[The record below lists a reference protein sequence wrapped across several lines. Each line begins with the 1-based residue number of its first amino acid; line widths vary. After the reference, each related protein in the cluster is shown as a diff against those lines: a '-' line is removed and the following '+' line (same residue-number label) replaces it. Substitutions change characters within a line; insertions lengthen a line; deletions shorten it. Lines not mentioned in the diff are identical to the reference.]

1 LREVLVVIFLS
12 YKKGR
17 EYQWIIVNNNA
28 HNDEPN
34 PVRSFPTHYTCSI
47 E

>member
-1 LREVLVVIFLS
+1 
-12 YKKGR
+12 
-17 EYQWIIVNNNA
+17 VNYYA